1 VFKLHNVFEDVRRL
15 FRMDRDES
23 GQGISPR
30 MRMAAVIGVGIAAG
44 VLVGLTGG
52 VGAGLL
58 AALVAAAAVNG
69 LLRPED

>member
-1 VFKLHNVFEDVRRL
+1 MFKLPNVFEDVRRL
-15 FRMDRDES
+15 FRMDHDES

-30 MRMAAVIGVGIAAG
+30 MATAIGVGVAAG